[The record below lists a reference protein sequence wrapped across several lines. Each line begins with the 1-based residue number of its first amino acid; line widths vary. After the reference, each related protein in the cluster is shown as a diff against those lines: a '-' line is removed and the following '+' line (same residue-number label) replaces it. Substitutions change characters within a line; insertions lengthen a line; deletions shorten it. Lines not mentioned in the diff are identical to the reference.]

1 MTEAIG
7 RSRALWN
14 RNALDLRSDEVLA
27 RSSTARE
34 RPPVLRCDTRRQT
47 RPLEVTNVPT
57 PTKTLRLRP
66 RLRADIERMAKRA
79 RRSFSEVA
87 QDLLEE
93 AVRLRECP
101 GIYFTDEP
109 TGRVAKV
116 SGTGL
121 GVWEVIDIYRGFGGS
136 QRRLRRWHPH
146 LSPAQ
151 LKAALVYHERYR
163 EEVDGAIEE
172 NRAAGSAGKP
182 LSAATTRRR

>member
-1 MTEAIG
+1 
-7 RSRALWN
+7 
-14 RNALDLRSDEVLA
+14 
-27 RSSTARE
+27 
-34 RPPVLRCDTRRQT
+34 
-47 RPLEVTNVPT
+47 
-57 PTKTLRLRP
+57 
-66 RLRADIERMAKRA
+66 MAKRT

-101 GIYFTDEP
+101 GIYFVDEP

-121 GVWEVIDIYRGFGGS
+121 GVWEVINTYRGVGGS

-151 LKAALVYHERYR
+151 LKAALVYYERQR
-163 EEVDGAIEE
+163 EEIDGAIEE
-172 NRAAGSAGKP
+172 NRAVYGAGK
-182 LSAATTRRR
+182 LVSATTTRRR

>member
-1 MTEAIG
+1 
-7 RSRALWN
+7 
-14 RNALDLRSDEVLA
+14 
-27 RSSTARE
+27 
-34 RPPVLRCDTRRQT
+34 
-47 RPLEVTNVPT
+47 
-57 PTKTLRLRP
+57 
-66 RLRADIERMAKRA
+66 MAKRT

-101 GIYFTDEP
+101 GIYFADEP

-121 GVWEVIDIYRGFGGS
+121 GVWEVINIYQGVGGS

-151 LKAALVYHERYR
+151 LKAALVYYERHR
-163 EEVDGAIEE
+163 EEVDGAITE
-172 NRAAGSAGKP
+172 NSAAYSAGQP
-182 LSAATTRRR
+182 FSAATTRRR